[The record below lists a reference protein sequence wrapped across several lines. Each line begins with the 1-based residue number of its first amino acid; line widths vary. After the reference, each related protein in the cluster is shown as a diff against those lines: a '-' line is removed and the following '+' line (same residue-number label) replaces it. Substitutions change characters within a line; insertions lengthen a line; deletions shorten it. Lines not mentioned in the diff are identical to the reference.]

1 MMEKTVIVVWRGLV
15 QDVYSSTETDVTVI
29 DLDTEEGQQE
39 LDETELPE
47 FKAW

>member
-15 QDVYSSTETDVTVI
+15 QDVYSSSETEVTVI

-39 LDETELPE
+39 YDETAMP
-47 FKAW
+47 KHKVW

>member
-1 MMEKTVIVVWRGLV
+1 MMEKTVIVIWRGLV
-15 QDVYSSTETDVTVI
+15 QDVYSSSDTEVTVI

-39 LDETELPE
+39 LNETEMPE

>member
-1 MMEKTVIVVWRGLV
+1 MTRIVIVVEQGLV
-15 QDVYSSTETDVTVI
+15 QDVYSSTETEVTVI

-39 LDETELPE
+39 LDETEMPE